1 MNVIEDVGAAAAN
14 VVVPG
19 SGVLVKVGGFISRHG
34 PGILMTLATLALAGL
49 LYWEPWAVSR
59 GAHSRDLEVAGLQ
72 KTIADMKAA
81 EAKAKADA
89 EAKARTIEGAQ
100 TQAKEG
106 SNHEIQDMRDRA
118 LALATARLAQLHAP
132 ASGFAATAGAGGK
145 AAGSGA
151 GTGLADAGPGAMSLM
166 DDDDLRICTENT
178 VKALSWSR
186 WWAKINAIPR

>member
-1 MNVIEDVGAAAAN
+1 MNVLEDVGAVAAN
-14 VVVPG
+14 AVVPG

-34 PGILMTLATLALAGL
+34 PGILMALVSVALAGL
-49 LYWEPWAVSR
+49 LYWAPWAVSR

-81 EAKAKADA
+81 DAKATAEA
-89 EAKARTIEGAQ
+89 EAKARAVEGAQ

-118 LALATARLAQLHAP
+118 LALATARLAQLHQP
-132 ASGFAATAGAGGK
+132 AQAGTAAAGVGEAANAGGGAGL
-145 AAGSGA
+145 APAGSGSM
-151 GTGLADAGPGAMSLM
+151 PIM

-186 WWAKINAIPR
+186 WWLKIQAIQR